1 MLTGMDALT
10 IAAAGAISA
19 TNRFS
24 ASAQRVASGTGDMAT
39 EAVEQISDK
48 ETFSASV
55 AVMRTS
61 DEMFKQLLD
70 IKV

>member
-1 MLTGMDALT
+1 MNALS

-24 ASAQRVASGTGDMAT
+24 ASAQRVASGTGDLAT
-39 EAVEQISDK
+39 EAVEQVSDK
-48 ETFSASV
+48 EAFEASA
-55 AVMRTS
+55 AAMRVS
-61 DEMFKQLLD
+61 DEMTKRLLD